1 MSKKRNL
8 SNVIW
13 YASENLST
21 IFFGLVSVFFVAR
34 FFGPENLGQLSLVQ
48 STSALF
54 MFLATLGL
62 DHFIVRDLA
71 KDRDNGRYI
80 GSVMMAQFLGWLVY
94 SACLI
99 LCLYWMGKLESM
111 QMVIIVL
118 FVLLTTLFT
127 RATLGKLYFQA
138 TNQPRAIAASA
149 MVSRIGALIYLGLAI
164 YLGWSYEWVIA
175 YLPLQALIQCAMLFW
190 QYQKLSLISW
200 RDWQVD
206 THQML
211 RTVKEATPAL
221 LSAAIF
227 PIFMQSDV
235 LIIAHLISNHA
246 AGVYSAASKLIIQ
259 FNFVGPIITMTFY
272 AALAQRLENHV
283 EFAQMVGGMITIFFL
298 LAFPVAL
305 ITAIFSEQI
314 IALLYGAKFTESAEA
329 LRVLAWVWL
338 FVIPASLYS
347 RLLIMRG
354 QAKYELF
361 KSVVVAVTSVSLNFA
376 LIPRFGIVAAAM
388 SSVISY
394 AIADFFIYGIFPAT
408 RDVFFIAVKSILN
421 IFIMPQKAWQSVIYV
436 VSTK

>member
-8 SNVIW
+8 TNVIW

-21 IFFGLVSVFFVAR
+21 ILFGLVSVFFVAR
-34 FFGPENLGQLSLVQ
+34 FFGPENLGKLSLVQ

-71 KDRDNGRYI
+71 KDRNDGRYI
-80 GSVMMAQFLGWLVY
+80 GSVMMAQFFGWLLY
-94 SACLI
+94 SASLF
-99 LCLYWMGKLESM
+99 LCLYWMGKLDSV
-111 QMVIIVL
+111 QMLLIVL
-118 FVLLTTLFT
+118 FVLLATLFT

-149 MVSRIGALIYLGLAI
+149 MVSRGGALLYLGFAI
-164 YLGWSYEWVIA
+164 YFGFSYEWVIA
-175 YLPLQALIQCAMLFW
+175 FLPIQALIQCAMLFW
-190 QYQKLSLISW
+190 QYQKLSVIGW

-206 THQML
+206 SSRMIQV
-211 RTVKEATPAL
+211 VKEAAPAL

-235 LIIAHLISNHA
+235 LIIAHLMSNHA
-246 AGVYSAASKLIIQ
+246 AGIYSAASKLVIQ
-259 FNFVGPIITMTFY
+259 FNFIGPIITMTFY
-272 AALAQRLENHV
+272 AALAHRIDDQLE
-283 EFAQMVGGMITIFFL
+283 FSKMVSGLVTIFFIV
-298 LAFPVAL
+298 AFPVAL
-305 ITAIFSEQI
+305 ITSIWAEQI
-314 IALLYGAKFTESAEA
+314 VLLLYGDQFAESAAA

-354 QAKYELF
+354 QVKYELI
-361 KSVVVAVTSVSLNFA
+361 KSIVVAVISVSLNFA
-376 LIPRFGIVAAAM
+376 LIPKYGIVAAAVA
-388 SSVISY
+388 SVISY
-394 AIADFFIYGIFPAT
+394 AVADFFIYAVFKST
-408 RDVFFIAVKSILN
+408 RDVFFIASKSLLS
-421 IFIMPQKAWQSVIYV
+421 IFFMPKRAWQSVIYV